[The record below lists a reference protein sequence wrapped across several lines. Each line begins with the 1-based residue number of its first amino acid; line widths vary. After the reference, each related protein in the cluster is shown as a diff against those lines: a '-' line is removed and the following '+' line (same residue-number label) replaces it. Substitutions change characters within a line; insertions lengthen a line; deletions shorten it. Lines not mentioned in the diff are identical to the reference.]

1 MDPFLL
7 SSPFF
12 VSQEEQIWDKITAK
26 NVCNKKAPSLMQK
39 NVGQLNSEQAQHEHV
54 LTTF

>member
-12 VSQEEQIWDKITAK
+12 VSQEEQIWDKITAT
-26 NVCNKKAPSLMQK
+26 NLCNKKALSLK
-39 NVGQLNSEQAQHEHV
+39 NVCAVRAL
-54 LTTF
+54 L